1 MGLSDEIAPRIH
13 EIGER
18 VQGAKRSD
26 KNHNGVTGWGQFLDA
41 EGHKDQIGPYGTCA
55 AVLFNQIANPGT
67 AIANDVVAQVVRF
80 WDDPL
85 ENRKLQAQN
94 VRLAFLVLSLAGIS
108 DNEIARVRQSAIDTL
123 LQRQHPEGA
132 WGDWVAGDQKGSPR
146 QETTAWVLLAL
157 HRCNHSAQAVRKAQ
171 EYLLKRV
178 GPAQS
183 GSTISEFAMAVL
195 LATLD
200 KGMAPK
206 KLKTLAK
213 SSLKRFDEEESER
226 IQFFDY
232 YEEADGNN
240 PISPRRDYLCYPA
253 VLPYALLTFG
263 ITKHSGPT
271 GYLGAARARIA
282 LGKQIE
288 RMIQSGSYYVLPG
301 AVRAAT
307 VDQAV
312 VAMAYELLKLS
323 EATFDGVVARVVP
336 YFSRIRQNVF
346 IHLVLPLF
354 LTFAALVAV
363 QDPRHILLLVPEM
376 TWLDREAMASS
387 INRNEKLI
395 RLVASIVIF
404 FAAPVP
410 ARTWAYIRDR
420 WLS

>member
-1 MGLSDEIAPRIH
+1 M
-13 EIGER
+13 
-18 VQGAKRSD
+18 
-26 KNHNGVTGWGQFLDA
+26 
-41 EGHKDQIGPYGTCA
+41 
-55 AVLFNQIANPGT
+55 
-67 AIANDVVAQVVRF
+67 
-80 WDDPL
+80 
-85 ENRKLQAQN
+85 
-94 VRLAFLVLSLAGIS
+94 
-108 DNEIARVRQSAIDTL
+108 
-123 LQRQHPEGA
+123 
-132 WGDWVAGDQKGSPR
+132 
-146 QETTAWVLLAL
+146 
-157 HRCNHSAQAVRKAQ
+157 
-171 EYLLKRV
+171 
-178 GPAQS
+178 
-183 GSTISEFAMAVL
+183 
-195 LATLD
+195 
-200 KGMAPK
+200 
-206 KLKTLAK
+206 
-213 SSLKRFDEEESER
+213 
-226 IQFFDY
+226 
-232 YEEADGNN
+232 
-240 PISPRRDYLCYPA
+240 
-253 VLPYALLTFG
+253 
-263 ITKHSGPT
+263 
-271 GYLGAARARIA
+271 
-282 LGKQIE
+282 
-288 RMIQSGSYYVLPG
+288 LPG